1 MSDVMDGDRMR
12 QTKVCL
18 MVVVPA
24 LAAFVAGTV
33 LAAPMPAGGRAIV
46 ADPVVGA
53 NDPLIGSKH
62 DFTGLNR
69 RAGVRAMGGVSFSD
83 YGNPC
88 IYCHLPPEQS
98 SVQTEQY
105 GGVAGWNRV
114 APSADHY
121 KLYDSVSMD
130 APQSSPNSSTLLC
143 LSCHDGTMALDMV
156 LFKPAG
162 FQSRRDAAMHMKMN
176 GGNELTSCGKCHNG
190 VVAHDI
196 APKVVGQDLMNDHP
210 VSFQY
215 GGLNW
220 KDKDFRVPHQAGG
233 FNNGVAL
240 YGGNV
245 ECATCH
251 DVHNSTQEVLLATR
265 KEILCATCHSK

>member
-1 MSDVMDGDRMR
+1 MIV
-12 QTKVCL
+12 
-18 MVVVPA
+18 
-24 LAAFVAGTV
+24 AAFVALVGGEAMAV
-33 LAAPMPAGGRAIV
+33 PLVAGARAIV

-88 IYCHLPPEQS
+88 VYCHVPSEQA
-98 SVQTEQY
+98 SVQTEQF

-114 APSADHY
+114 APAADQY
-121 KLYDSVSMD
+121 KLYKSDTMD
-130 APQSSPNSSTLLC
+130 AAPQSAPNSSTLLC

-162 FQSRRDAAMHMKMN
+162 FKNRRDAAIHMKMS
-176 GGNELTSCGKCHNG
+176 GANELTSCGKCHNG
-190 VVAHDI
+190 QVAHDMTS
-196 APKVVGQDLMNDHP
+196 KVVGQDLMNDHP
-210 VSFQY
+210 ASFQY

-220 KDKDFRVPHQAGG
+220 KDKDFTVPHQASG
-233 FNNGVAL
+233 FNNGVTL
-240 YGGNV
+240 YNGSV
-245 ECATCH
+245 ECASCH

-265 KEILCATCHSK
+265 KDILCATCHTK

>member
-1 MSDVMDGDRMR
+1 MKRVCVM
-12 QTKVCL
+12 L
-18 MVVVPA
+18 LPA
-24 LAAFVAGTV
+24 LVV
-33 LAAPMPAGGRAIV
+33 LVVTPSLAVSSQGIGKAIV

-53 NDPLIGSKH
+53 NDPLVGSKH

-69 RAGVRAMGGVSFSD
+69 RSGVRAMAGVAFSD

-88 IYCHLPPEQS
+88 VYCHLPPEQA
-98 SVQTEQY
+98 VVNTESF
-105 GGVAGWNRV
+105 GGVEGWNRI
-114 APSADHY
+114 APAADHY
-121 KLYDSVSMD
+121 KTFSSDTMD
-130 APQSSPNSSTLLC
+130 ASASTPNSSTLLC

-190 VVAHDI
+190 LVAHDI

-220 KDKDFRVPHQAGG
+220 KDRDFRMPHQPGG

-240 YGGNV
+240 YGGSV
-245 ECATCH
+245 ECASCH

-265 KEILCATCHSK
+265 KDILCATCHTK